1 MNKKG
6 FKTWLEEK
14 GHAPETVSSRISSAK
29 RVERNLDDLD
39 DLFSAQ
45 KKEKVLEQF
54 HYSTADKREK
64 RPNPSDV
71 PIKGDLKDGL
81 ASIRRALNLYHEF
94 FETRQNRARIEA
106 GFDAYDSNR
115 TNGAHSEIFGGFGK
129 PHKFWVRSSRE
140 RGNRVYPT
148 KPINGFV
155 NTDYGGGF
163 GAPLTAASVLHNAG
177 FIIVSEDD
185 TPVEVPSKP
194 FLALTAQRYRIR
206 RRIFDTLLKRR
217 IYHRFGASQFSG
229 MILICFLG
237 ERLPPRSSGVDLRAD
252 ERSPSRETGFWPA
265 CRTTERPRQKQVGQV
280 PSGNRGAARQ
290 RVPQKFIAKR
300 YNSSPANLANWQKK
314 RGIKKPNL

>member
-115 TNGAHSEIFGGFGK
+115 TNGAHSEIFGAL
-129 PHKFWVRSSRE
+129 V
-140 RGNRVYPT
+140 NRT
-148 KPINGFV
+148 NFGFV
-155 NTDYGGGF
+155 HHVNAAIGSTQ
-163 GAPLTAASVLHNAG
+163 PNRLTVLSTPTMA
-177 FIIVSEDD
+177 EDL
-185 TPVEVPSKP
+185 E
-194 FLALTAQRYRIR
+194 
-206 RRIFDTLLKRR
+206 
-217 IYHRFGASQFSG
+217 HH
-229 MILICFLG
+229 
-237 ERLPPRSSGVDLRAD
+237 
-252 ERSPSRETGFWPA
+252 
-265 CRTTERPRQKQVGQV
+265 
-280 PSGNRGAARQ
+280 
-290 RVPQKFIAKR
+290 
-300 YNSSPANLANWQKK
+300 
-314 RGIKKPNL
+314 